1 MSALNN
7 RRSIAEDVYFTSVTD
22 KKFKVNKVNVIF
34 ISKLSENAAVN
45 AVIPRIISKCNE
57 KFDNMAKLNRRLAEL
72 YETSINWSVR
82 ADADYQFCE
91 LSASVLADK
100 FALDGEQILK
110 EATKIL
116 IDCIFHPY
124 LENGAFPAQSL
135 ELEKQNQIDD
145 NDAEIND
152 MTHYAYLKGYE
163 EAFHGEPA
171 EIRWG
176 GTNEQVSAIT
186 SEDAMNAYR
195 RIISEMRTEI
205 ICVGESDFDGIA
217 EMFAEAFSGIERRPM
232 GLPKASVS
240 APKKEVSRTIE
251 SLDIEQSKLVMF
263 FKTPIRDKY
272 KLLVMQ
278 MLYGGTETSKLF
290 LNVRENMSLCYFCF
304 SRLGFAKGFVS
315 TECGVD
321 RKNLE
326 QTEKECLNQLSDI
339 VKGDFTDD
347 DIMHTKLDI
356 TNNLL
361 TVRDTVG
368 GIASHT
374 LLCILFPENAFSIEE
389 AVEEVNS
396 VTREDIIE
404 AAGSLTLDTVFVLSS
419 KGGAENE

>member
-7 RRSIAEDVYFTSVTD
+7 RRSIADDVYFTSVTD

-57 KFDNMAKLNRRLAEL
+57 KFDTMAKLNRRLAEL

-100 FALDGEQILK
+100 CALDGEQILK

-163 EAFHGEPA
+163 EAFRGEPA

-186 SEDAMNAYR
+186 SEDAMHAYR

-217 EMFAEAFSGIERRPM
+217 GMFAEAFSGIERRPM

-240 APKKEVSRTIE
+240 TPKKEVSRIDE

-263 FKTPIRDKY
+263 FKTPLRDKY

>member
-57 KFDNMAKLNRRLAEL
+57 KFDTMAKLNRRLAEL

-163 EAFHGEPA
+163 EAFRGEPA

-240 APKKEVSRTIE
+240 TPKKEVSRTIE

>member
-7 RRSIAEDVYFTSVTD
+7 RRSIADDVYFTSVTD

-57 KFDNMAKLNRRLAEL
+57 KFDTMAKLNRRLAEL

-163 EAFHGEPA
+163 EAFRGEPA

>member
-7 RRSIAEDVYFTSVTD
+7 RRSIANDVYFTSVTD

-57 KFDNMAKLNRRLAEL
+57 KFDTMAKLNRRLAEL

-163 EAFHGEPA
+163 EAFRGEPA

-232 GLPKASVS
+232 GLPKALVS
-240 APKKEVSRTIE
+240 TPKKEVSRIDE

-263 FKTPIRDKY
+263 FKTPLRDKY

>member
-7 RRSIAEDVYFTSVTD
+7 RRSIADDVYFTSVTD

-45 AVIPRIISKCNE
+45 AVIPRILSKCNE
-57 KFDNMAKLNRRLAEL
+57 KFDTMAKLNRRLAEL

-100 FALDGEQILK
+100 FALDGEQILT

-163 EAFHGEPA
+163 EAFRGEPA

-240 APKKEVSRTIE
+240 TPKKEVSRIDE

-263 FKTPIRDKY
+263 FKTPLRDKY

>member
-57 KFDNMAKLNRRLAEL
+57 KFDTMAKLNRRLAEL

-163 EAFHGEPA
+163 EAFRGEPA

-240 APKKEVSRTIE
+240 TPKKEVSRTIE
-251 SLDIEQSKLVMF
+251 NLDIEQSKLVMF

>member
-1 MSALNN
+1 MSSLNN
-7 RRSIAEDVYFTSVTD
+7 RRSIADDVYFTSVTD
-22 KKFKVNKVNVIF
+22 KKFKVNRVSVIF
-34 ISKLSENAAVN
+34 ISKLSEDAAVN
-45 AVIPRIISKCNE
+45 AVVPRILSKCNE
-57 KFDNMAKLNRRLAEL
+57 KLDTMAKLNRRLAEL

-91 LSASVLADK
+91 LSATVLADR

-124 LENGAFPAQSL
+124 LENGMFPAQSL

-145 NDAEIND
+145 NDADIND

-163 EAFHGEPA
+163 EAFRGEPA

-186 SEDAMNAYR
+186 SESAMKAYR
-195 RIISEMRTEI
+195 RIIGEMRTEV
-205 ICVGESDFDGIA
+205 ICVGESDFDGISD
-217 EMFAEAFSGIERRPM
+217 MFAEAFSSIERRPE
-232 GLPKASVS
+232 GLVNAMVSTPKN
-240 APKKEVSRTIE
+240 EVSRIE
-251 SLDIEQSKLVMF
+251 EVFEVEQSKLVMF
-263 FKTPIRDKY
+263 FKTPLRNKY
-272 KLLVMQ
+272 QLLVTQ
-278 MLYGGTETSKLF
+278 MLYGGNETSKLF
-290 LNVRENMSLCYFCF
+290 LNVREKMSLCYFCF
-304 SRLGFAKGFVS
+304 SRLGFAKGFIC

-321 RKNLE
+321 LKNLE
-326 QTEKECLNQLSDI
+326 KAEEECLNQLSDM

-361 TVRDTVG
+361 TVRDTVS
-368 GIASHT
+368 GISSHT
-374 LLCILFPENAFSIEE
+374 LLCILFPESAFSIEE
-389 AVEEVNS
+389 AVKEVES
-396 VTREDIIE
+396 VTRGDIIE
-404 AAGSLTLDTVFVLSS
+404 AAGSLTLDTVYVLRS

>member
-7 RRSIAEDVYFTSVTD
+7 RRSIADDVYFTSVTD

-57 KFDNMAKLNRRLAEL
+57 KFDTMAKLNRRLAEL

-163 EAFHGEPA
+163 EAFRGEPA

-195 RIISEMRTEI
+195 RIIREMRTEI

-240 APKKEVSRTIE
+240 APKKEVSRIDE

-263 FKTPIRDKY
+263 FKTPLRDKY